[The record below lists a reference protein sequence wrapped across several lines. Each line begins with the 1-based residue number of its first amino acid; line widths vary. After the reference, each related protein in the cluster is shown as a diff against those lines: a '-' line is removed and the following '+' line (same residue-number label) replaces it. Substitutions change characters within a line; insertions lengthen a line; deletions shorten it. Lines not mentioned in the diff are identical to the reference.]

1 MKFPVPKGLI
11 HVLANLGGTVWSAA
25 IGIAF
30 VPIYV
35 ARLGIE
41 SYGLIGFIAALQVWF
56 SLLDMGFTTTLNREM
71 AQASS
76 KLTEAK
82 RVRDLLRTL
91 EAIVAVIA
99 LTIIFTLVFLGG
111 SIARRWLQVEYLSIN
126 EVESVMSVAGIIIAL
141 RWVSGLYAGALQ
153 GLQDQVWLNGARI
166 ALSTSRA
173 VGSVVVLYFVSNT
186 VLSFFIFQ
194 CLTFFIENLFFI
206 FRVYR
211 KIPADGSRGKFSL
224 ARLEDVWKY
233 SASVAFFSLLGTILA
248 HSDKVLLSK
257 LVSLSEF
264 GIYSLAAVVAG
275 VITMAASSVYSA
287 AFPRFASHR
296 HDQIEVL
303 KEFSFM
309 SQISSILIIPAALT
323 ILFFS
328 DNFMQFFLH
337 TQELP
342 GNEDFLLRILVT
354 GTMLNSLMYLPVAL
368 LLASGRTR
376 KLVVINIVSI
386 VFFLPGIFYFVPIYG
401 IIAAAWI
408 WFGLNLGYISFGA
421 IYIFREFPE
430 FKKWNWYLLDII
442 APTLISAIALHFL
455 KIIFSDVNDLFFVG
469 FAFLIAT
476 IACFLCLGRLRSE
489 LFLVAKGLF
498 T

>member
-1 MKFPVPKGLI
+1 MRLSVPKGFI
-11 HVLANLGGTVWSAA
+11 HVLANLGGTIWSAA

-35 ARLGIE
+35 TRLGIE

-82 RVRDLLRTL
+82 RVRNLLRTL
-91 EAIVAVIA
+91 EVVVVTVALIIIIA
-99 LTIIFTLVFLGG
+99 LGFLGG
-111 SIARRWLQVEYLSIN
+111 SIARRWLQVEHLN
-126 EVESVMSVAGIIIAL
+126 VDEVESVMSIAGIIIAL
-141 RWVSGLYAGALQ
+141 RWISGLYAGALQ

-173 VGSVVVLYFVSNT
+173 VGSVIVLYFISNT

-194 CLTFFIENLFFI
+194 CLTFFLENIIFI

-224 ARLEDVWKY
+224 ASLGSVWKY

-248 HSDKVLLSK
+248 QSDKVLLSK

-264 GIYSLAAVVAG
+264 GVYSLAAVVAG

-287 AFPRFASHR
+287 AFPRFASH
-296 HDQIEVL
+296 HHEQSEVL

-309 SQISSILIIPAALT
+309 SQLSSFLIIPAALT
-323 ILFFS
+323 ILLFA

-337 TQELP
+337 KQQLS
-342 GNEDFLLRILVT
+342 GNEGFLLGIIVL

-368 LLASGRTR
+368 LLASGKTR
-376 KLVVINIVSI
+376 KLVMINVVSI
-386 VFFLPGIFYFVPIYG
+386 VFFLPGILYFVPIYG

-408 WFGLNLGYISFGA
+408 WFGLNLGYITFGA
-421 IYIFREFPE
+421 IYIFIEFPK
-430 FKKWNWYLLDII
+430 FKIGKWYFFDLLIPI
-442 APTLISAIALHFL
+442 LISAAVLLAL
-455 KIIFSDVNDLFFVG
+455 KVIFSDVHSLIFVALAFGIAAIVNFLSLTQLREQFF
-469 FAFLIAT
+469 
-476 IACFLCLGRLRSE
+476 RLLKSI
-489 LFLVAKGLF
+489 
-498 T
+498 